1 MEHYVAAVATM
12 AEIDL
17 CLTGGAVHV
26 WRLALDG
33 LPVGTSLH
41 LVSPDDQERTGRL
54 RFERDRSAFLA
65 SRAALRAIL
74 GRYLDRDPAAI
85 SFSSGRRGKPSIV
98 GGGGLSFSL
107 SRSAPVGVVA
117 VTRGQAV
124 GVDVER
130 IRPDVDIDALA
141 FHFLTPTEAEAL
153 RAVPEPD
160 RLAAFFACWTRME
173 AMVKVTGAGLGDG
186 LRHVEAGPDD
196 TGPFTVRSVDV
207 GPGTAAAVAVEG
219 PMGPITVS
227 DLEPQRAGSSG

>member
-1 MEHYVAAVATM
+1 MERYVAAVATM
-12 AEIDL
+12 AGADL

-26 WRLALDG
+26 WRLALDE

-41 LVSPDDQERTGRL
+41 LVSPDEQERAGRL
-54 RFERDRSAFLA
+54 RFERDRSAFLT
-65 SRAALRAIL
+65 SRAGLRAIL
-74 GRYLDRDPAAI
+74 GRYLDMDPAAVT
-85 SFSSGRRGKPSIV
+85 FASGRRGKPSIV
-98 GGGGLSFSL
+98 GGGDLSFSL

-141 FHFLTPTEAEAL
+141 FHFLSPTEAEAL
-153 RAVPEPD
+153 RAAPEPD
-160 RLAAFFACWTRME
+160 RLAAFFACWTGKE

-186 LRHVEAGPDD
+186 LLHVEADLDDKGPL
-196 TGPFTVRSVDV
+196 TVRSVDA
-207 GPGTAAAVAVEG
+207 GPAAAAAVAVEG

-227 DLEPQRAGSSG
+227 DLEPQRAGSSR